1 MKPLKKLCT
10 LRDSVFDVSK
20 RDTVLNLTHL
30 VDDKIKEKDFFEE
43 NFVTDGMK
51 TLLVEAFR
59 RLHGKSEQALFKLT
73 QAMGGGKTHNLITLG
88 MLAKHPEFRSQ
99 VLAGLPTAKQLP
111 AVRVVAFSGRET
123 DVPHGI
129 LSLIHI

>member
-73 QAMGGGKTHNLITLG
+73 QAIPAGSPLQVNLTELKGTDADANSLTVQIQNG
-88 MLAKHPEFRSQ
+88 
-99 VLAGLPTAKQLP
+99 VLVTSKP
-111 AVRVVAFSGRET
+111 
-123 DVPHGI
+123 
-129 LSLIHI
+129 